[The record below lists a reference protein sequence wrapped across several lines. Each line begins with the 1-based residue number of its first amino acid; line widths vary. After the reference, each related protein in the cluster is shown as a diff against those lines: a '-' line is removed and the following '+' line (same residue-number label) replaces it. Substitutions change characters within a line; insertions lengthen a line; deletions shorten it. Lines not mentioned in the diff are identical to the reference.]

1 MSPSTRDAALRARV
15 LSSVEAEPSPSRPA
29 LERRTR
35 VALGGS
41 GALLAAVALT
51 GRGPHSHDVAWWLGA
66 GWLALMSAA
75 ATTLALT
82 GRRPVSVAVR
92 RAWIAVV
99 AAALGVAAS
108 VSWLPDPFASVP
120 PAAHGECSAMTLGL
134 GAALALTVTR
144 ARSGSDPIAPARTG
158 LLIGVLAGLW
168 SAATI
173 AFRCGHAQVDH
184 LLVSHV
190 APVLIVAVAG
200 LIAGKR
206 WLSVR

>member
-1 MSPSTRDAALRARV
+1 MRARV

-29 LERRTR
+29 LERRTLF
-35 VALGGS
+35 VLGGS

-66 GWLALMSAA
+66 GWLALVSAA
-75 ATTLALT
+75 ATTLALA
-82 GRRPVSVAVR
+82 GHRPVSGAVR
-92 RAWIAVV
+92 CAWVAAV
-99 AAALGVAAS
+99 AAALGVVAS
-108 VSWLPDPFASVP
+108 ALWLSDPFASRP
-120 PAAHGECSAMTLGL
+120 PAVHGACSAMTLGL
-134 GAALALTVTR
+134 GVALALAVAR
-144 ARSGSDPIAPARTG
+144 ARTGSDPIEPARTG

-173 AFRCGHAQVDH
+173 AFRCGHAEVDH

-200 LIAGKR
+200 RIAGKR